1 MPPHSVQRWSVG
13 GKLCLLLNHL
23 GLVRCEVLPL
33 VKGVNQLKQKVKQ
46 LQSNNNERGLTED
59 LLADLDA
66 RIVMVKLADHLHN
79 IHTVSF
85 LSAEKQKEKVEE
97 TLICP
102 LLKNLGCPGNHSH
115 PSQIGVLK
123 VTLSR
128 ASQRTN
134 SQIQFVIMM
143 GNIIFEILGQGGEGH
158 TPKKDQAAKRNQT
171 FNLIDAL
178 KLRLDLKSRCSNGR
192 HQRRRSCDADQ
203 TRWASK
209 PPYLER
215 DWR

>member
-1 MPPHSVQRWSVG
+1 MLTIMAEIVSCCNDFEYYVSYG
-13 GKLCLLLNHL
+13 D
-23 GLVRCEVLPL
+23 LPL
-33 VKGVNQLKQKVKQ
+33 YDPQPIQ
-46 LQSNNNERGLTED
+46 
-59 LLADLDA
+59 
-66 RIVMVKLADHLHN
+66 
-79 IHTVSF
+79 
-85 LSAEKQKEKVEE
+85 
-97 TLICP
+97 P
-102 LLKNLGCPGNHSH
+102 CPGNHSH
-115 PSQIGVLK
+115 PSQIEVLK